1 MCLISV
7 LFVIALLYCVL
18 NSFGIANPLVI
29 VLYLLSGFIIVFRS
43 VTGRKRAKWLGVFM
57 PLPTM
62 GYYDALEQLI
72 SVPVDSGIILE
83 KNMFQYYMLADCLYL
98 DHSPH

>member
-83 KNMFQYYMLADCLYL
+83 KTCFNTICWRTVCYWA
-98 DHSPH
+98 